1 MQAKVIND
9 LSRLIHVQKTCNN
22 YYLIYVCGF
31 LPGMFIAA
39 QYGAMAMLRSRTSG
53 LCLHIYSMQI
63 YITMHSY
70 CNIDLEQSIAIDSL
84 QPNVG
89 KLVVYSRV
97 CLKRWQWIR
106 VDVCGSRGW
115 SPPVLSPALHSYK
128 VSLASSPMM
137 RIDFVARLYTQCV
150 CVCVCV

>member
-1 MQAKVIND
+1 MQAKLIND

-39 QYGAMAMLRSRTSG
+39 QYGNAAVTNIRSMLA
-53 LCLHIYSMQI
+53 YSMQI

-137 RIDFVARLYTQCV
+137 RIDFVARLCV
-150 CVCVCV
+150 CVCVYDTVND